1 MKIKNYIYINYII
14 ENIKCLRINLRRV
27 MLVMKNTI
35 LKNKLKPIE
44 IGSSIL

>member
-1 MKIKNYIYINYII
+1 MFKNKS
-14 ENIKCLRINLRRV
+14 ERV
-27 MLVMKNTI
+27 MLEMKNTI